1 VQQTWINSPVFSGL
15 YEEVD
20 PLVGDIAK
28 GNKLFTVQSEPL
40 RQTVQNLSRFV
51 VVKGGAYFFL
61 PSFRALNYLAKLK

>member
-1 VQQTWINSPVFSGL
+1 L